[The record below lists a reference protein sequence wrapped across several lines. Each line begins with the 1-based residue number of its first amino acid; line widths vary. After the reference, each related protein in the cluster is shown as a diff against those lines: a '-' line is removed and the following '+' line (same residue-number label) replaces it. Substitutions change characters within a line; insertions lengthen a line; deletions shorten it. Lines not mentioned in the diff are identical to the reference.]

1 MNNEQDQIIKE
12 ITCSICYSIFKEPFT
27 ISCGHT
33 FCKICIKKWLKIAE
47 ICPICK
53 RYCTELP
60 EGENIIIKSISEKY
74 RDYGN
79 RNQTIDSG
87 NNITTSN
94 SFPVIKFRNDCLCD
108 KCTEKVLLM
117 SSTDKD
123 EDFNILIKKNKHLLC
138 DQCNNIIFD
147 NNASSMEKHDD
158 DDIDILTEKE
168 IQMLFGNEQHSSI
181 TTVEEKN
188 RPSNF
193 QYKSDFDFPD
203 SGSDDD
209 DNNITKSYSNINKK
223 KRHYPLTIFNHQN
236 SFPMNL
242 LNNTDIHT
250 FNKFTTTKRNIN
262 TSRKTIENRKRESW
276 CDNSNMCS
284 TCKEYINY
292 IKNPN
297 RFKNPKR
304 PCINRPSAIVK
315 QKKPKPKPKPKS
327 KSKQKQIKKRK
338 IK

>member
-12 ITCSICYSIFKEPFT
+12 ITCSICYTIFKEPFT

-33 FCKICIKKWLKIAE
+33 FCKKCITKWLKINE

-53 RYCTELP
+53 RNCYELP

-74 RDYGN
+74 RENENGNGN
-79 RNQTIDSG
+79 RNQTIVSG

-117 SSTDKD
+117 SSTDKN
-123 EDFNILIKKNKHLLC
+123 EDFNILIKKNKDLLC

-158 DDIDILTEKE
+158 IDILTDEE
-168 IQMLFGNEQHSSI
+168 IQMLFFGNEQHSSI

-193 QYKSDFDFPD
+193 QYNKDLLFPD
-203 SGSDDD
+203 SGSDDDDD
-209 DNNITKSYSNINKK
+209 DNNITKSYSNINQK
-223 KRHYPLTIFNHQN
+223 KRN
-236 SFPMNL
+236 
-242 LNNTDIHT
+242 
-250 FNKFTTTKRNIN
+250 
-262 TSRKTIENRKRESW
+262 
-276 CDNSNMCS
+276 
-284 TCKEYINY
+284 
-292 IKNPN
+292 
-297 RFKNPKR
+297 
-304 PCINRPSAIVK
+304 
-315 QKKPKPKPKPKS
+315 
-327 KSKQKQIKKRK
+327 
-338 IK
+338 